1 MVEQLLRRLVGVHV
15 GLAEGVQDVGV
26 GVAADDLLDRLD
38 GGLDRRGGGGRAG
51 PRPVGAASPAT
62 AAASH
67 ARRERGDRPNARWDG
82 GAGGG
87 GGARD
92 RRRNRIKRREAL
104 GFGGVGLGFGLG
116 AVVGAGQARWVRG
129 FPREGTGKKNYRLE
143 IERVARLA
151 RVVAAVNEF
160 YGRGGSTVSVCA
172 NAGWWGHRCLN
183 DGYTP
188 T

>member
-1 MVEQLLRRLVGVHV
+1 MRLSERPKTLAPGTGTRSIESRRPRSGEQGRGKGTLIEQLLRRLVGVHV

-38 GGLDRRGGGGRAG
+38 GGLDRRGGGGRARRPR
-51 PRPVGAASPAT
+51 PRPVGAASPGAAA

-104 GFGGVGLGFGLG
+104 GFGGVQWVWVLVWLEWLGPAGLGGC
-116 AVVGAGQARWVRG
+116 VVFQGKGIA
-129 FPREGTGKKNYRLE
+129 GKKK
-143 IERVARLA
+143 II
-151 RVVAAVNEF
+151 
-160 YGRGGSTVSVCA
+160 
-172 NAGWWGHRCLN
+172 
-183 DGYTP
+183 DGN
-188 T
+188 